1 LGDVIEATKRKLMD
15 VSSAKTS
22 IHMSI
27 NEFEK
32 DNELSEKF
40 VKQCLGGHTK
50 QYIEMPKMTVNYKK
64 TG

>member
-1 LGDVIEATKRKLMD
+1 MD